1 MNRFL
6 LALALIGLV
15 AIGLPFRAQAAS
27 DSDLKKELES
37 LKREIED
44 LRKERTAARPVGT
57 GVVDKMVDNKYGP
70 DAVVKTKQGKL
81 TIGGL
86 LQVWYYNIENDN
98 LGFYGDLDHHAPTG
112 DTNEGYDNDSYA
124 IRRARVNFT
133 MDIHENVQAFIQ
145 MDLANSFDGR
155 TVHAISNTG
164 LRGPTLW
171 TRDTDGNDFVNPL
184 VDAYIKVHGLL
195 PHHDS
200 MIGQFQP
207 KVGMEGVQNDGT
219 LDFVERSM
227 IGQLA
232 AGRDVG
238 SQLHGT
244 WMDDRIQYWLGVFNT
259 PGTWLDQDTNTNR
272 ADNNDLKSF
281 LVSAQFR
288 PVWKNE
294 TWGSLELGG
303 TYQFNKTGEAGAGEY
318 EYVGTDGLN
327 IRETDNTRIYAFASY
342 APGGPV
348 KGWWLKGEWAW
359 MRGRVQSDYRYDA
372 TAAWVGDWP
381 LVDQEYPGVL
391 DTQGWYVST
400 GYKLSDS
407 IWADDLPWWL
417 KPCEFTFRYQT
428 YGNIQQAD
436 VTYGVD
442 NLGDR
447 RHQVFKTSIYTAGLN
462 YYIKGHNAKVQINY
476 NWVREPNDEHGG
488 QYLLGSDSH
497 NRGVRNDNLVVN
509 FQVMW

>member
-1 MNRFL
+1 ML
-6 LALALIGLV
+6 LALIGLV
-15 AIGLPFRAQAAS
+15 VMGLSFRAQAS
-27 DSDLKKELES
+27 DADLKKELES
-37 LKREIED
+37 LKKEVED
-44 LRKERTAARPVGT
+44 LRKERSTAKPVGT

-98 LGFYGDLDHHAPTG
+98 LGFYDDLDPASPTG
-112 DTNEGYDNDSYA
+112 DTNEGWDNDSYS

-145 MDLANSFDGR
+145 MDLANSFDR
-155 TVHAISNTG
+155 RDVRALSNVS
-164 LRGPTLW
+164 LRRPTTSTL
-171 TRDTDGNDFVNPL
+171 DTNGNDFRNPL
-184 VDAYIKVHGLL
+184 VDAYIKVHGLI

-219 LDFVERSM
+219 LDFCERSM

-232 AGRDVG
+232 SGRDVG

-259 PGTWLDQDTNTNR
+259 PGTWLEGDTTQENR

-303 TYQFNKTGEAGAGEY
+303 SFQFNKTGEAGAADPNPAD
-318 EYVGTDGLN
+318 VGTDGLN
-327 IRETDNTRIYAFASY
+327 MRETNNIRWYGYASY

-348 KGWWLKGEWAW
+348 KGWWLKGEYAW
-359 MRGRVQSDYRYDA
+359 IRGRLASAVEYDA
-372 TAAWVGDWP
+372 QFPELLYTQSHPAVF
-381 LVDQEYPGVL
+381 
-391 DTQGWYVST
+391 DTNGWYVST

-407 IWADDLPWWL
+407 IWADDLPSWL
-417 KPCEFTFRYQT
+417 KPAEFTFRYQT
-428 YGNIQQAD
+428 YGNIQLPDLSYEVQF
-436 VTYGVD
+436 V
-442 NLGDR
+442 GDH
-447 RHQVFKTSIYTAGLN
+447 RHQVFKTSIYTAGVN
-462 YYIKGHNAKVQINY
+462 YYIKGHNAKIQVNY
-476 NWVREPNDEHGG
+476 NWVNEPDGDHGG
-488 QYLLGSDSH
+488 GYILNSTSRDREV
-497 NRGVRNDNLVVN
+497 NNDNLVVN